1 MQYNINQHQQVFKLK
16 KLHYFIGYLHLHAQ
30 VCRTLIFNIYVQ
42 QYISNA
48 KIKLACN
55 NCLLSDTNLSIK
67 AMCLYTCEGIPC
79 QEQYPPNKLLVV
91 VEGMEIGGGY
101 VVHPGPGVGVGD
113 GRVNWYQV
121 HIMHSDI
128 ITVFATLQE
137 SNIDQRRSVK
147 PKENM
152 MYTSSLTTDH

>member
-1 MQYNINQHQQVFKLK
+1 MYSN
-16 KLHYFIGYLHLHAQ
+16 
-30 VCRTLIFNIYVQ
+30 TP
-42 QYISNA
+42 ISNA
-48 KIKLACN
+48 KIKLACSIF
-55 NCLLSDTNLSIK
+55 CPLYDTNFSSK
-67 AMCLYTCEGIPC
+67 AMCSYTCEGIPC

-91 VEGMEIGGGY
+91 VEGVEIGGGY

-147 PKENM
+147 PEGNI
-152 MYTSSLTTDH
+152 MYTSSLITDHLW

>member
-1 MQYNINQHQQVFKLK
+1 MYSN
-16 KLHYFIGYLHLHAQ
+16 
-30 VCRTLIFNIYVQ
+30 TP
-42 QYISNA
+42 ISNA

-55 NCLLSDTNLSIK
+55 ISLLSDTNFSSSK
-67 AMCLYTCEGIPC
+67 AMCSYTCEGIPR

-91 VEGMEIGGGY
+91 VEGVEIGGGY
-101 VVHPGPGVGVGD
+101 VVHPGPGVRVGD

-147 PKENM
+147 PKGNM
-152 MYTSSLTTDH
+152 M